1 MVYSCLANC
10 LAPRQD
16 LIHIFKGTKEV
27 NLTLTESTTSQ
38 FCLLCEGAWS
48 ESNAQTQSI
57 PLNGQPKH
65 GMRV

>member
-48 ESNAQTQSI
+48 ESNA
-57 PLNGQPKH
+57 
-65 GMRV
+65 